1 MRNKTESC
9 NSFEFFV
16 HLQKIVSRTY
26 STRKITKM
34 KLHTWAHHVT
44 RGSSPVDWCED
55 NYTFSPFIG
64 KYQIST
70 YSLLAKDYSFTNI
83 MFNSE

>member
-1 MRNKTESC
+1 MFQDWLSVRNKTEPC

-26 STRKITKM
+26 STREIKKM

-55 NYTFSPFIG
+55 NYTFSPLIG
-64 KYQIST
+64 KYQIPT
-70 YSLLAKDYSFTNI
+70 FSLLAKDC
-83 MFNSE
+83 